1 MISNMPQMVVHNN
14 YAEDKFA
21 QEFGIKVCSDLVS
34 VPARVLP
41 PPLVNLQDSLFVC
54 KKFSV
59 DELLCC
65 LIFLRINKFLYFI
78 SVEI

>member
-1 MISNMPQMVVHNN
+1 MVLHNK

-41 PPLVNLQDSLFVC
+41 PPIVSMQHFFLFDLVKSED
-54 KKFSV
+54 
-59 DELLCC
+59 
-65 LIFLRINKFLYFI
+65 LY
-78 SVEI
+78 

>member
-54 KKFSV
+54 KKLSV
-59 DELLCC
+59 D
-65 LIFLRINKFLYFI
+65 YF
-78 SVEI
+78 VV